1 MHNTLYS
8 IRDMEHET
16 GISRDTLR
24 VWEKRYA
31 FPAPHRNQRGER
43 IYTQEQLERLRLIKQ
58 LLDRGMRPRNL
69 VRLNNKQLL
78 SLTQQH
84 QTAGYSAMETET
96 LLSLLADGNRQQL
109 QVQLKRLLDEYG
121 LRNFVLEVLTPMNR
135 VVGDAWFSGKIGV
148 FDEHYYAEQ
157 VRSLLLARLAAFAP
171 PTDAPRAL
179 LTTLPGEQHG
189 IGLLMAAC
197 VLALEGLAVDLLG
210 VQTPPEEIA
219 RGAAEG
225 VTIVGISCSGYLG
238 RRLVATQLVRLRK
251 LLPERVALW
260 VGGSGVAQLPALPKG
275 IRLFYSLEQIVEALP
290 LPASSE
296 QGTRS

>member
-1 MHNTLYS
+1 MLS
-8 IRDMEHET
+8 ISEIERES

-24 VWEKRYA
+24 VWEKRYG

-43 IYTQEQLERLRLIKQ
+43 IYRQEQLERLRLIKQ

-69 VRLNNKQLL
+69 VRLNDGQLL

-84 QTAGYSAMETET
+84 HPAASSALEAES
-96 LLSLLADGNRQQL
+96 LLGLLADGNRHQL
-109 QVQLKRLLDEYG
+109 RVQLKRLLDEYG
-121 LRNFVLEVLTPMNR
+121 LRFFLVEVLTPMNR
-135 VVGDAWFSGKIGV
+135 MVGDAWFSGRIGV

-157 VRSLLLARLAAFAP
+157 VRSLLLARLDAFAP
-171 PTDAPRAL
+171 PPGSPRAL

-197 VLALEGLAVDLLG
+197 ILTLEGAAVDLLG

-238 RRLVATQLVRLRK
+238 RRLVAAQLVRLRK
-251 LLPERVALW
+251 LLPEQTVLW
-260 VGGSGVAQLPALPKG
+260 VGGSGIAQLPALPRG
-275 IRLFYSLEQIVEALP
+275 IRLFHSLEQISEALP
-290 LPASSE
+290 LITSPE
-296 QGTRS
+296 QRVRP